1 MNLKNKNVLVYGLSI
16 SGEWVAKLLIKKK
29 AKVFLFDDE
38 KKKKTAVPNT
48 YIINELNTDLICR
61 FDFIVL
67 SPSIPKTNIWVEKAK
82 AMNIKIM
89 SEIEFASLFVRHKNL
104 LAITGTNGKT
114 TTVELTSMMLN
125 KKTIACG
132 NIGYPLSRAVLEK
145 SRHTKVVE
153 VSSFMLEN
161 AKEFSPFIST
171 ILNIEPDHLI
181 RHKTIEE
188 YTETKLNIFAN
199 LKPDDYAIINLD
211 NKISPQ
217 KSSLTLTY
225 SQKRLAD
232 VYLKNGA
239 IYYHSTKIVNLNE
252 MNLKGKHN
260 VYNVMC
266 AICFAIIKKVSIPKI
281 RQAIIE
287 FTPDKYRIE
296 LTKRINEINFYNDS
310 KSTNIA
316 STLASVET
324 VKGAIILLLGGS
336 KKGLDYEQLFEKMT
350 KRVKHIF
357 AFGEIADD
365 LEKANNN
372 KFKLIK
378 CDNLNHAFDQAV
390 RVAKKNDSVLL
401 SPASASYDEFSNYIE
416 RGKAFDKKVMEY
428 ETKTAKR

>member
-1 MNLKNKNVLVYGLSI
+1 
-16 SGEWVAKLLIKKK
+16 
-29 AKVFLFDDE
+29 
-38 KKKKTAVPNT
+38 
-48 YIINELNTDLICR
+48 
-61 FDFIVL
+61 
-67 SPSIPKTNIWVEKAK
+67 
-82 AMNIKIM
+82 
-89 SEIEFASLFVRHKNL
+89 
-104 LAITGTNGKT
+104 
-114 TTVELTSMMLN
+114 
-125 KKTIACG
+125 
-132 NIGYPLSRAVLEK
+132 
-145 SRHTKVVE
+145 
-153 VSSFMLEN
+153 
-161 AKEFSPFIST
+161 
-171 ILNIEPDHLI
+171 
-181 RHKTIEE
+181 
-188 YTETKLNIFAN
+188 
-199 LKPDDYAIINLD
+199 
-211 NKISPQ
+211 
-217 KSSLTLTY
+217 
-225 SQKRLAD
+225 
-232 VYLKNGA
+232 
-239 IYYHSTKIVNLNE
+239 

-357 AFGEIADD
+357 AFGEIAND
-365 LEKANNN
+365 LEMANND
-372 KFKLIK
+372 KFKLTK

-428 ETKTAKR
+428 ETQTAKR